1 MAEGILI
8 ETSDA
13 LGEWVGKTISIDIKP
28 ADVKRAA
35 SEAGES
41 IERTQAKIQAR
52 ILKRRNGYV
61 IQFIDGAK
69 AVVLEAL
76 SQALEG

>member
-28 ADVKRAA
+28 ADVKRVA
-35 SEAGES
+35 SEAGMG
-41 IERTQAKIQAR
+41 I
-52 ILKRRNGYV
+52 
-61 IQFIDGAK
+61 
-69 AVVLEAL
+69 
-76 SQALEG
+76 